1 MEIWKKELFN
11 PKNVKLARSNLSKNE
26 KKALKDDKSWDDKV
40 VRVQDKGS
48 RFVILEN
55 EVSEEIF
62 QQQINRNSFKKS

>member
-1 MEIWKKELFN
+1 M
-11 PKNVKLARSNLSKNE
+11 KLARSNLSKNE
-26 KKALKDDKSWDDKV
+26 KKALKDDESWDDKV

>member
-40 VRVQDKGS
+40 VRVQD
-48 RFVILEN
+48 
-55 EVSEEIF
+55 
-62 QQQINRNSFKKS
+62 